1 MLMFYL
7 QMLDTPEEKAKF
19 EEIYLAYRGMMFNI
33 ANSILRNEKDAE
45 DAVHNA
51 FLWIIKNFSKF
62 FENPC
67 ENLAPLNAII
77 VRNESITIARK
88 RSRLVPLDDWD
99 GFEDTAAE
107 ANSYDE
113 LVEVF
118 DQLPQTYRAV
128 MEMKL
133 VLGFTDGEIADR
145 LGLTKTA
152 VSTRINRGRQLLREI
167 VTKEGFV
174 HDR

>member
-19 EEIYLAYRGMMFNI
+19 EEIYLTHRTMMFKV
-33 ANSILRNEKDAE
+33 AMSILRDEKDAE

-51 FLWIIKNFSKF
+51 FLKVIKNFSKF
-62 FENPC
+62 FSIPC
-67 ENLAPLNAII
+67 ENQAPSCVII
-77 VRNESITIARK
+77 VKNEAISIRRK
-88 RSRLVPLDDWD
+88 KSRLVPVEDWD
-99 GFEDTAAE
+99 AFEETAGGAD
-107 ANSYDE
+107 SYDA
-113 LVEVF
+113 LVSIF
-118 DQLPQTYRAV
+118 TQLPETYRAV
-128 MEMKL
+128 LEMKL
-133 VLGFTDGEIADR
+133 VQGFADGEIADR

-152 VSTRINRGRQLLREI
+152 VSTRINRGRALLREI

>member
-1 MLMFYL
+1 MLMIYL

-19 EEIYLAYRGMMFNI
+19 EEVYLAYRGMMFNI
-33 ANSILRNEKDAE
+33 ANGILQNEKDAE

-62 FENPC
+62 FEKPC

-88 RSRLVPLDDWD
+88 RSRLVLMDDWGD
-99 GFEDTAAE
+99 FEDTAAE
-107 ANSYDE
+107 ASNYGE
-113 LVEVF
+113 LVEIF
-118 DQLPQTYRAV
+118 NQLPQTYRAV

-152 VSTRINRGRQLLREI
+152 VSTRANRGRQLLREI